1 MTRVVNL
8 GLRLQCRVCGL
19 FFVQDE
25 RGDLFMT
32 SEQRC
37 QRIKEEAGESILAYR
52 FTCPD
57 CEHRAEAKAV

>member
-1 MTRVVNL
+1 
-8 GLRLQCRVCGL
+8 
-19 FFVQDE
+19 
-25 RGDLFMT
+25 MT